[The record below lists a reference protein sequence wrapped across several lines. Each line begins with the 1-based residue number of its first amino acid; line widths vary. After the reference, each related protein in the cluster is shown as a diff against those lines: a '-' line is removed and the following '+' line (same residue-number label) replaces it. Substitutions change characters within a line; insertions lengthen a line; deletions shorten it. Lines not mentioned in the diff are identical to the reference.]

1 MGGWSSGN
9 RGWPLIASGANE
21 TPDCTSLRPSA
32 CLDPS
37 LTTDGVGKGS
47 GMPRPISAMVFVIL
61 LITAVPLAGIVLL
74 ALRALGRSFM
84 HALSRIRRS

>member
-1 MGGWSSGN
+1 M
-9 RGWPLIASGANE
+9 
-21 TPDCTSLRPSA
+21 
-32 CLDPS
+32 
-37 LTTDGVGKGS
+37 
-47 GMPRPISAMVFVIL
+47 SAMVFVIL